1 MIHPQLLN
9 LCVTCI
15 FICPTSRDYAG
26 LTTLK
31 DDQFE
36 PEEYSKFVSFRY
48 KCKWQFGNF
57 KHASIGI
64 KCLITLTR
72 QNLRER
78 KEIQTRP
85 SLKVNLF
92 LYKYIFLLLLLL
104 LLLSSLSLF
113 LITSLSY
120 VGEKVSHLSCCEK
133 QEVSVT
139 ESTSHLLWECPMARN
154 VWAISKGRVQ
164 KCSNQVQGFFQLF
177 RMSKGK
183 LTKTELER
191 WATTSWAIWNARNK
205 YYFEK
210 VQMQP
215 KSIMDHA
222 TVILEDYQRL
232 AASQNTIAVVP

>member
-9 LCVTCI
+9 VCVSFSFVLLPVIMLVSPHWMMT
-15 FICPTSRDYAG
+15 D
-26 LTTLK
+26 LNL
-31 DDQFE
+31 
-36 PEEYSKFVSFRY
+36 EEYSKFVSFRY

-78 KEIQTRP
+78 NEIQTRP

-92 LYKYIFLLLLLL
+92 LYKYIFLLLLLLL

-139 ESTSHLLWECPMARN
+139 ESTSHLIWESPMARN
-154 VWAISKGRVQ
+154 VWAISKGMVQ